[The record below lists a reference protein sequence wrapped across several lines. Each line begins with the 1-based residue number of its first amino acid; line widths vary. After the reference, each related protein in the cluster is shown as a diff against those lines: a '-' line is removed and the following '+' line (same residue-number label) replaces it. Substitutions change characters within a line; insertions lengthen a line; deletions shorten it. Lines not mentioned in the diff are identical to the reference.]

1 MVMGRTNQIHPMEI
15 HSESE
20 RECAICLDK
29 EGEWRTLVCNHHYHV
44 VCIDK
49 WMRVSERCPMC
60 MRNIPE
66 MEMEEQHHTAIRR
79 YLLVMCATI
88 AVIILMVIYSSRS

>member
-1 MVMGRTNQIHPMEI
+1 MEI

-20 RECAICLDK
+20 RECPICLEK
-29 EGEWRTLVCNHHYHV
+29 EGEWRTLGCHHQYHV
-44 VCIDK
+44 TCIEK

-66 MEMEEQHHTAIRR
+66 MEQEERYHTAIRR
-79 YLLVMCATI
+79 YLLCMCGVI
-88 AVIILMVIYSSRS
+88 AVIIVMVICSS